1 MVYHAAGWLE
11 GGLCAS
17 FEKFV
22 MDCEQLQ
29 QLITYMGPVSWE
41 KDDLALDAIG
51 EVGQGGHF
59 FGIDHTQERYETA
72 FYQPFLSDWSNF
84 ENWRDSGSVTTL
96 ERANKLYKQI
106 LEEFEAPPMDVAIR
120 EELEAFVARRKEE
133 GGAPT
138 DF

>member
-17 FEKFV
+17 YEKFI

-29 QLITYMGPVSWE
+29 QLITYMGPVKWDE
-41 KDDLALDAIG
+41 GELALDAIA

-59 FGIDHTQERYETA
+59 FGIDHTQSRYETA

-84 ENWRDSGSVTTL
+84 ENWRDNGSITTV
-96 ERANKLYKQI
+96 ERANTLYKKI
-106 LEEFEAPPMDVAIR
+106 LEEFEEPPMDVAIR
-120 EELEAFVARRKEE
+120 EELEAFVEKRKQE
-133 GGAPT
+133 GGVPT